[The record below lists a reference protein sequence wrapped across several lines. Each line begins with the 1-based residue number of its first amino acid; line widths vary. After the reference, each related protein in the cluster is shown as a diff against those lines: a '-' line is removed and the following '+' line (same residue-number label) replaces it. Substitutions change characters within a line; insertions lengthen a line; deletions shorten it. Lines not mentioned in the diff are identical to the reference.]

1 MCKSKFGHEDRLQIA
16 GTVHIQLQFLKA
28 VWRGGGGMFLTVI
41 TVSNKTVLADISWLF
56 VVLSSGQ
63 LRC

>member
-41 TVSNKTVLADISWLF
+41 TVSNKTVLADIS
-56 VVLSSGQ
+56 
-63 LRC
+63 